1 MNDLFAKQGSVK
13 TKGLP
18 FILPNL
24 ALIGDKVR
32 EFKIKYTPTPHI
44 QDRRHD
50 INVPNYLVVKS
61 EHSKQVLIRGA
72 VWRVKLFYDMNFKDK
87 SLLNYSAQM
96 LYALRIAQLRK
107 DRVLRDMYGERNS
120 HMWDGNKAIS
130 YSFSGA
136 IAKKVENNTATKEEV
151 TFHELWKAPNVPRLD
166 VDNVITNLIRLIN
179 RLYEDNNVPAFMK
192 DVIDTWACG
201 NMQDLERHRV
211 QTVIESVVRQQ
222 VDFKTPQYIIEQD
235 TQVIMNAFYT
245 AWNIIGDAQNY
256 VFWTMSTDSGAW
268 QEYQTEDNQFRTKWV
283 KIKLSDTKVRYRVN
297 KIRRILQGKERNM
310 SSVAKVG
317 LPSKEQKGRPKGE
330 NDMLVLPKNI
340 SDELAQEI
348 IEHSSIRHK
357 HMVRFE
363 SDVAHGVHGKAKIKP
378 FKPDER
384 IDKAIRELRKSSSD
398 RGVVPRRMHRMASDR
413 KVFTR
418 KSTVAGGSMMIDCS
432 GSMGLY
438 KEDIREIVEL
448 LPASNVAGYVGYNKK
463 INDYDGQIQV
473 IAQNGR
479 ISNQALES
487 LSHYGANSVDLDGL
501 RWLAEQ
507 PEPRIWVSDQMVF
520 GVDEVTGKND
530 YLDNEKRVEI
540 ARFMRKNNIIPI
552 EDREMVLKVAKQLS
566 LK

>member
-1 MNDLFAKQGSVK
+1 MNNLFAKQVSVK
-13 TKGLP
+13 AKGLP

-32 EFKIKYTPTPHI
+32 EFKVKYTPTPHI

-61 EHSKQVLIRGA
+61 EQSKQVLIRGA

-87 SLLNYSAQM
+87 SLLNYSAQL
-96 LYALRIAQLRK
+96 LYALKIAQLRK
-107 DRVLRDMYGERNS
+107 NNVLRDMYGDQKSSDWR
-120 HMWDGNKAIS
+120 GNKSIA
-130 YSFSGA
+130 YSFSNN
-136 IAKKVENNTATKEEV
+136 ISKKVENETATKEEV
-151 TFHELWKAPNVPRLD
+151 TFHELYGAPNVPVLN

-179 RLYEDNNVPAFMK
+179 KLYEDNDVPAFMK
-192 DVIDTWACG
+192 DVIETWACG
-201 NMQDLERHRV
+201 SMQDLDRHRV
-211 QTVIESVVRQQ
+211 QTVIESAVRQQ
-222 VDFKTPQYIIEQD
+222 VDFKTPQHIIEQD

-245 AWNIIGDAQNY
+245 AWNIIGDTQNY
-256 VFWTMSTDSGAW
+256 VFWTMSTDTGAW
-268 QEYQTEDNQFRTKWV
+268 QEYKTEDNRTRTKWV
-283 KIKLSDTKVRYRVN
+283 RIKLSDTKVRYRVN
-297 KIRRILQGKERNM
+297 KIRRILQGKESENRG
-310 SSVAKVG
+310 SYAVG
-317 LPSKEQKGRPKGE
+317 LPSKENKSKPNGE

-348 IEHSSIRHK
+348 IEHSSYRHK

-363 SDVAHGVHGKAKIKP
+363 SDIANGVHGKAKIKP

-384 IDKAIRELRKSSSD
+384 VDKAIRELRKSSSD

-418 KSTVAGGSMMIDCS
+418 RTTVAGGSLMIDCS

-448 LPASNVAGYVGYNKK
+448 LPASNVAGYVGYNRK
-463 INDYDGQIQV
+463 INGYDGQIQI

-479 ISNQALES
+479 ISNEALEE
-487 LSHYGANSVDLDGL
+487 LTNWGANSVDLEGL

-520 GVDEVTGKND
+520 GVDENGKND
-530 YLDNEKRVEI
+530 YLDNYKRDEI

-552 EDREMVLKVAKQLS
+552 EERNMVLKVAKQLS

>member
-1 MNDLFAKQGSVK
+1 MNDLFAKQVSVK
-13 TKGLP
+13 SKGLP

-32 EFKIKYTPTPHI
+32 EFKVKYTPTPHI
-44 QDRRHD
+44 QDRKHD

-61 EHSKQVLIRGA
+61 ERSKQVLIRGA

-96 LYALRIAQLRK
+96 LYALKIAQLRK
-107 DRVLRDMYGERNS
+107 DKVLRDMYGEQNS
-120 HMWDGNKAIS
+120 HTWDGNKSIS
-130 YSFSGA
+130 YSFSNA
-136 IAKKVENNTATKEEV
+136 ISKKVENDTATKEEV

-179 RLYEDNNVPAFMK
+179 RLYEDNNVSAFMK
-192 DVIDTWACG
+192 DVIGTWACG
-201 NMQDLERHRV
+201 NMQDLDRHRV

-256 VFWTMSTDSGAW
+256 VFWRMSTDSGAW
-268 QEYQTEDNQFRTKWV
+268 QEYKNEDNQFRTKWV

-297 KIRRILQGKERNM
+297 KIRRILEGKERNNM
-310 SSVAKVG
+310 SNVAVG
-317 LPSKEQKGRPKGE
+317 LPSAKNKSKPNGE

-348 IEHSSIRHK
+348 IEHSSDRHK

-363 SDVAHGVHGKAKIKP
+363 SDIAHGVHGKAKIKP

-418 KSTVAGGSMMIDCS
+418 KTTVAGGSLMIDCS

-448 LPASNVAGYVGYNKK
+448 LPASNVAGYVGYNKR
-463 INDYDGQIQV
+463 INGYDGQIQI

-479 ISNQALES
+479 ISNEALEE
-487 LSHYGANSVDLDGL
+487 LTCWGANSVDLEGL

-520 GVDEVTGKND
+520 GVDEDTGRND
-530 YLDNEKRVEI
+530 YLDNEKRDEI

-552 EDREMVLKVAKQLS
+552 EERDTVLKVARQLS

>member
-1 MNDLFAKQGSVK
+1 MNDLFAKQVSVK
-13 TKGLP
+13 SKGLP

-32 EFKIKYTPTPHI
+32 EFKVKYTPTPHI
-44 QDRRHD
+44 QDRKHD

-61 EHSKQVLIRGA
+61 ERSKQVLIRGA

-96 LYALRIAQLRK
+96 LYALKIAQLRK
-107 DRVLRDMYGERNS
+107 DKVLRDMYGKKNS
-120 HMWDGNKAIS
+120 HDWRGGKVIE
-130 YSFSGA
+130 YSFA
-136 IAKKVENNTATKEEV
+136 NKIAKKVDEDTATQEEV

-179 RLYEDNNVPAFMK
+179 RLYEDNNVSAFMK
-192 DVIDTWACG
+192 DVIGTWACG
-201 NMQDLERHRV
+201 NMQDLDRHRV
-211 QTVIESVVRQQ
+211 ETVIQSVVRQQ

-235 TQVIMNAFYT
+235 TQVIMNAFYS

-256 VFWTMSTDSGAW
+256 VFWRMQTDSGAW
-268 QEYQTEDNQFRTKWV
+268 QEYKNEDNQFRTKWV
-283 KIKLSDTKVRYRVN
+283 KTKLSDTKVRYRVN
-297 KIRRILQGKERNM
+297 KIRRILEGKERNNM
-310 SSVAKVG
+310 SRVPVG
-317 LPSKEQKGRPKGE
+317 LPSAKNKSKPNGE

-348 IEHSSIRHK
+348 IENSSIRYK

-363 SDVAHGVHGKAKIKP
+363 SDIAHGVHGKAKIKP

-418 KSTVAGGSMMIDCS
+418 KTTVAGGSLMIDCS

-448 LPASNVAGYVGYNKK
+448 LPASNVAGYVGYNRK
-463 INDYDGQIQV
+463 INGYDGQIQI

-479 ISNQALES
+479 ISNEALED
-487 LSHYGANSVDLDGL
+487 LTCWGANSVDLEGL

-520 GVDEVTGKND
+520 GVNEETGKND
-530 YLDNEKRVEI
+530 YLDNEKRDEI

-552 EDREMVLKVAKQLS
+552 EERDTVLKVARQLS

>member
-1 MNDLFAKQGSVK
+1 MNNLFAKQVSVK
-13 TKGLP
+13 AKGLP

-32 EFKIKYTPTPHI
+32 EFKVKYTPTPHI

-61 EHSKQVLIRGA
+61 EQSKQVLIRGA

-87 SLLNYSAQM
+87 SLLNYSAQL
-96 LYALRIAQLRK
+96 LYALKIAQLRK
-107 DRVLRDMYGERNS
+107 NNVLRDMYGDQKSSDWR
-120 HMWDGNKAIS
+120 GNKSIA
-130 YSFSGA
+130 YSFSNN
-136 IAKKVENNTATKEEV
+136 ISKKVENETATKEEV
-151 TFHELWKAPNVPRLD
+151 TFHELYGAPNVPRLN

-179 RLYEDNNVPAFMK
+179 KLYEDNDVPAFMK
-192 DVIDTWACG
+192 DVIETWACG
-201 NMQDLERHRV
+201 SMQDLDRHRV
-211 QTVIESVVRQQ
+211 QTVIESAVRQQ
-222 VDFKTPQYIIEQD
+222 VDFKTPQHIIEQD

-245 AWNIIGDAQNY
+245 AWNIIGDTQNY
-256 VFWTMSTDSGAW
+256 VFWTMSTDTGAW
-268 QEYQTEDNQFRTKWV
+268 QEYKTEDNRTRTKWV
-283 KIKLSDTKVRYRVN
+283 RTKLSDTKVRYRVN
-297 KIRRILQGKERNM
+297 KIRRMLQDKEARNR
-310 SSVAKVG
+310 SSYAVG
-317 LPSKEQKGRPKGE
+317 LPSKENKSKPNGE

-348 IEHSSIRHK
+348 IEHSSYRHK

-363 SDVAHGVHGKAKIKP
+363 SDTANGVHGKAKIKP
-378 FKPDER
+378 FNPDER
-384 IDKAIRELRKSSSD
+384 VDKAIRELRKSSSD

-418 KSTVAGGSMMIDCS
+418 KTTVAGGSLMIDCS

-448 LPASNVAGYVGYNKK
+448 LPASNVAGYVGYNRK
-463 INDYDGQIQV
+463 INGYDGQIQI

-479 ISNQALES
+479 ISNEALEE
-487 LSHYGANSVDLDGL
+487 LTNWGANSVDLEGL

-520 GVDEVTGKND
+520 GVDENGKND
-530 YLDNEKRVEI
+530 YLDNYKRDEI

-552 EDREMVLKVAKQLS
+552 EERKMVLKVAKQLS

>member
-1 MNDLFAKQGSVK
+1 MSNLFAKQVSVK
-13 TKGLP
+13 AKGLP

-32 EFKIKYTPTPHI
+32 EFKVKYTPTPHI

-61 EHSKQVLIRGA
+61 EQSKQVLIRGA

-87 SLLNYSAQM
+87 SLLNYSAQL
-96 LYALRIAQLRK
+96 LYALKIAQLRK
-107 DRVLRDMYGERNS
+107 DKVLRDMYGDRQTS
-120 HMWDGNKAIS
+120 DWRGTKHIP
-130 YSFSGA
+130 YSFSNN
-136 IAKKVENNTATKEEV
+136 IRKKVENETATKDEV
-151 TFHELWKAPNVPRLD
+151 TFHELYEAPNVPRLN
-166 VDNVITNLIRLIN
+166 VDNVITNLMRLIN
-179 RLYEDNNVPAFMK
+179 KLYEDNNVPAFMK

-201 NMQDLERHRV
+201 NMQDLDRHRV

-222 VDFKTPQYIIEQD
+222 VDFKTPQHIIEQD
-235 TQVIMNAFYT
+235 TQVIMNAFYG
-245 AWNIIGDAQNY
+245 AWRIIGDAQNY
-256 VFWTMSTDSGAW
+256 VFWRMTTHTGAW
-268 QEYQTEDNQFRTKWV
+268 QEYKTEDNRTRNKWV
-283 KIKLSDTKVRYRVN
+283 RIKLSDTKVRYRVN
-297 KIRRILQGKERNM
+297 KIRRILQGKESENRG
-310 SSVAKVG
+310 SYAVG
-317 LPSKEQKGRPKGE
+317 LPSKENKSKPNGE

-348 IEHSSIRHK
+348 IEHSSYRHK

-363 SDVAHGVHGKAKIKP
+363 SDIANGVHGKAKIKP

-384 IDKAIRELRKSSSD
+384 VDKAIRELRKSSSD

-418 KSTVAGGSMMIDCS
+418 KTTVAGGSLMIDCS

-448 LPASNVAGYVGYNKK
+448 LPASNVAGYVGYNRK
-463 INDYDGQIQV
+463 INGYDGQIQI

-479 ISNQALES
+479 ISNEALEE
-487 LSHYGANSVDLDGL
+487 LTNWGANSVDLEGL

-520 GVDEVTGKND
+520 GVDENGKND
-530 YLDNEKRVEI
+530 YLDNYKRDEI

-552 EDREMVLKVAKQLS
+552 EERQMVLKVAKQLS

>member
-1 MNDLFAKQGSVK
+1 
-13 TKGLP
+13 
-18 FILPNL
+18 
-24 ALIGDKVR
+24 
-32 EFKIKYTPTPHI
+32 
-44 QDRRHD
+44 
-50 INVPNYLVVKS
+50 VPNYLVVKS

-87 SLLNYSAQM
+87 SLLNYSAQL
-96 LYALRIAQLRK
+96 LYALKIAQLRK

-120 HMWDGNKAIS
+120 HIWDGNKAIS
-130 YSFSGA
+130 YSFSSA
-136 IAKKVENNTATKEEV
+136 ISKKVENDTATKEEV
-151 TFHELWKAPNVPRLD
+151 TFHELYKAPNVPRLD

-179 RLYEDNNVPAFMK
+179 KLYEDNNVPAFMK

-268 QEYQTEDNQFRTKWV
+268 REYKTEDNRTRTKWV
-283 KIKLSDTKVRYRVN
+283 QIKLSDTKVRYRVN

-317 LPSKEQKGRPKGE
+317 LPSKEQKGRPRGE

-378 FKPDER
+378 FRPDER

-418 KSTVAGGSMMIDCS
+418 KTTVAGGSMMIDCS

-448 LPASNVAGYVGYNKK
+448 LPASNVAGYVGYNRK
-463 INDYDGQIQV
+463 INGYDGQIQI

-479 ISNQALES
+479 ISNDALES
-487 LSHYGANSVDLDGL
+487 LSNHGANSVDLDGL

-520 GVDEVTGKND
+520 GVDEDTGRND
-530 YLDNEKRVEI
+530 YLDNEKRDEI

-552 EDREMVLKVAKQLS
+552 EHRETVLKVAKQLS